1 MPRPASTVS
10 STPNWVAPASVVA
23 PFEYTYIIW
32 AVLFGY
38 LFWSEI
44 PEPTTILGVALLIA
58 SSAYIFHWEL
68 RRQAA
73 RPTVGTPL
81 RNNYAR
87 TSLPCRTRIARRW
100 MRS

>member
-1 MPRPASTVS
+1 MVFLGVNAAAGFYCLI
-10 STPNWVAPASVVA
+10 NAYWAAPASVVA

-68 RRQAA
+68 RRQTVQ
-73 RPTVGTPL
+73 PTGGAPL
-81 RNNYAR
+81 RKNYAYNA
-87 TSLPCRTRIARRW
+87 SDD
-100 MRS
+100 